1 MYKDIISYQLAEGV
15 TEKHLLSVASDIIE
29 NWMSKQAGFVCW
41 EIHNNASA
49 DKDNSYTDIV
59 YWKSE
64 QDAKNAEK
72 EMINIPNAADWFS
85 CYKEGS
91 INSQNLHQVGAFK

>member
-1 MYKDIISYQLAEGV
+1 MYKDIISYELADGV
-15 TEKHLLSVASDIIE
+15 SEDHLLKVASEIIE
-29 NWMSKQAGFVCW
+29 NWMTKQAGFIGW
-41 EIHNNASA
+41 DIHSNANDDSA
-49 DKDNSYTDIV
+49 YTDIV

-91 INSQNLHQVGAFK
+91 INSLNLHQVGAFK